1 MKTITVTGT
10 GSASAAPDTITVFM
24 TVTAG
29 DMDYKITM
37 EQASE
42 RLAALRLALSGAG
55 FEKDEIK
62 TASFNVNTEYNHE
75 HTPDGRYERR
85 FKGYTCVHR
94 LTISFDFDMER
105 LSAVIA
111 AISGCSCMPE
121 FSLTFGV
128 KDEESFKAEMLR
140 SAAANARASAET
152 LAAASGVTLGELV
165 SVNYS
170 WGSIAIES
178 KTEFVMMRAAGS
190 TADGAIDITPE
201 DIRKTDS
208 ATFVWEII

>member
-10 GSASAAPDTITVFM
+10 GSASAAPDIITVFM

-29 DMDYKITM
+29 DMDYKNTM
-37 EQASE
+37 EQAAE
-42 RLAALRLALSGAG
+42 RLAALRFALSGVG
-55 FEKDEIK
+55 FEKDDIK
-62 TASFNVNTEYNHE
+62 TTSFNVNTEYSHE

-94 LTISFDFDMER
+94 LKLSFDLDMER
-105 LSAVIA
+105 LSAVIY
-111 AISGCSCMPE
+111 AIAGCSCMPE
-121 FSLTFGV
+121 FSLSFGV
-128 KDEESFKAEMLR
+128 KDEDGFKAEMLR
-140 SAAANARASAET
+140 SAASNARTSAEI
-152 LAAASGVTLGELV
+152 LAAASGVTLGELI

-178 KTEFVMMRAAGS
+178 KTEIVMMKAAAPM
-190 TADGAIDITPE
+190 ADGAIEFTPE
-201 DIRKTDS
+201 DIVKNDS

>member
-10 GSASAAPDTITVFM
+10 GRASSAPDVITVFM

-29 DMDYKITM
+29 DMDYSLTM
-37 EQASE
+37 EQAAE
-42 RLAALRLALSGAG
+42 RLDALRIALHGVG
-55 FEKDEIK
+55 FEKEDLK
-62 TASFNVNTEYNHE
+62 TASFNVNTEFSHE

-85 FKGYTCVHR
+85 FKGYTCTHR
-94 LTISFDFDMER
+94 LTLKFDLDMDR

-121 FSLTFGV
+121 FSLSFGV
-128 KDEESFKAEMLR
+128 RDEDGFKAEMLR
-140 SAAANARASAET
+140 SAAANARASAEI

-170 WGSIAIES
+170 WGSISIES
-178 KTEFVMMRAAGS
+178 NTEFVMMKAAAPM
-190 TADGAIDITPE
+190 ADGALDFTPE
-201 DIRKTDS
+201 DITKTDS
-208 ATFVWEII
+208 ATFVWEIV